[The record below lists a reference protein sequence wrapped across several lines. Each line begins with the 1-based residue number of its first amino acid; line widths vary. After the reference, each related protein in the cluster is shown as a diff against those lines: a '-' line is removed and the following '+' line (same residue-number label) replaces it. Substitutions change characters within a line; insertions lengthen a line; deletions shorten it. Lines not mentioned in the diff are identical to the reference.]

1 MWPGEGTVTN
11 QTEELLPD
19 GSKRVTW
26 KMPATHKGGVP
37 FDIVIIVKP
46 DGTTNVNGDNVA
58 QTEPAKAPGTGI
70 L

>member
-1 MWPGEGTVTN
+1 MRPGDGTVTN

-26 KMPATHKGGVP
+26 KMPATQKGGAP
-37 FDIVIIVKP
+37 FDIIIIVKP
-46 DGTTNVNGDNVA
+46 DGTTNVNGANVS
-58 QTEPAKAPGTGI
+58 QTEPVKVPGTGV

>member
-1 MWPGEGTVTN
+1 MTN

-26 KMPATHKGGVP
+26 KMPASHKCGVP

-58 QTEPAKAPGTGI
+58 QAVPVKAPGKGI